1 MLNGERS
8 RNKVVALVLAIM
20 VTAALLVASGVQAQ
34 QDKVWVHE
42 STEEGIALYHQQDAP
57 EGLLPFKAVAVL
69 DVPSDQI
76 VLALLDAEGKPLWA
90 PKLKSTSVHATVSP
104 NHFLYS
110 EYYTTPWPFKDRE
123 FLLLGTVAMAGDSI
137 VFSAVDARDRHYREP
152 SHVQA
157 NIHELT
163 FVIMPLSADR
173 TRVEFTFSGDLG
185 GWIPDFV
192 QEIIQKR
199 WPVRFIQALQGYL
212 QDHQLVGSERYLQ
225 LQQALPSP

>member
-1 MLNGERS
+1 MLKGELS
-8 RNKVVALVLAIM
+8 RNMVMALVTVVM
-20 VTAALLVASGVQAQ
+20 VLAALLVASGGQAQ
-34 QDKVWVHE
+34 QDKIWVHE

-90 PKLKSTSVHATVSP
+90 PKLKSTTVHATLSP
-104 NHFLYS
+104 NRFLYS

-123 FLLLGTVAMAGDSI
+123 FLLLGTVAMADDSI

-212 QDHQLVGSERYLQ
+212 QNHQLVASERYLQ
-225 LQQALPSP
+225 LQQASPSP